1 MTTLTSGGAL
11 AAPATLT
18 DAGTV
23 STGETILF
31 CVVSLVTV
39 VCALGVLTARRAVS
53 AAVNMIGI
61 MIGLAVLY
69 LANEAS
75 FLGMTQV
82 VVYTGAVMTLV
93 LFVIMLVGV
102 GGEEPVTG
110 SRGVPAPVALLA
122 GGGLVAVLAAVVCA
136 TVFPGAAGLL
146 DGEAATPAALA
157 EVLLGNYVVTME
169 LTGILLVVAALGALT
184 LTHRQRLRGVR
195 TQREQAEERMRAYAT
210 KGVHPGQRPAPGVY
224 AATNSAAA
232 PALDASGQAVEVS
245 VPRPLVVR
253 GQDLDVSQVSPGTGT
268 QVDGALAARDQ
279 AVPRSGMPA
288 MPGAAAPVVVQPLLP
303 GAGTQPGADA
313 PAPAPKEEPT

>member
-1 MTTLTSGGAL
+1 MTALTSGGAL

-102 GGEEPVTG
+102 GGEEPVAG
-110 SRGVPAPVALLA
+110 SRGVPIPVALLA

-136 TVFPGAAGLL
+136 TVLITKIGRASC
-146 DGEAATPAALA
+146 
-157 EVLLGNYVVTME
+157 
-169 LTGILLVVAALGALT
+169 
-184 LTHRQRLRGVR
+184 
-195 TQREQAEERMRAYAT
+195 RER
-210 KGVHPGQRPAPGVY
+210 V
-224 AATNSAAA
+224 
-232 PALDASGQAVEVS
+232 
-245 VPRPLVVR
+245 
-253 GQDLDVSQVSPGTGT
+253 
-268 QVDGALAARDQ
+268 
-279 AVPRSGMPA
+279 
-288 MPGAAAPVVVQPLLP
+288 
-303 GAGTQPGADA
+303 
-313 PAPAPKEEPT
+313 

>member
-1 MTTLTSGGAL
+1 MTALTSGGAL

-18 DAGTV
+18 NAGTV

-102 GGEEPVTG
+102 GG
-110 SRGVPAPVALLA
+110 
-122 GGGLVAVLAAVVCA
+122 
-136 TVFPGAAGLL
+136 
-146 DGEAATPAALA
+146 D
-157 EVLLGNYVVTME
+157 M
-169 LTGILLVVAALGALT
+169 
-184 LTHRQRLRGVR
+184 
-195 TQREQAEERMRAYAT
+195 
-210 KGVHPGQRPAPGVY
+210 
-224 AATNSAAA
+224 
-232 PALDASGQAVEVS
+232 
-245 VPRPLVVR
+245 PR
-253 GQDLDVSQVSPGTGT
+253 
-268 QVDGALAARDQ
+268 
-279 AVPRSGMPA
+279 
-288 MPGAAAPVVVQPLLP
+288 
-303 GAGTQPGADA
+303 
-313 PAPAPKEEPT
+313 